1 MPTDP
6 DLADELQVKNQRPS
20 FFSFLL
26 LWLKKLENKFHC
38 TFSLSSLHKLPC
50 TQKKSQ
56 FQLQADYSPESHL
69 KDHEVY
75 TSTSRSKRKRARA
88 VLDFERRDDDELGF
102 RKNDIITIISQKDD
116 HCWVGELNG
125 HQGWFPAKL
134 VEVLDERSKEYS
146 FAGDDSVTQAVTDIV
161 RGVLCPSVKK
171 IFEHGLRR

>member
-1 MPTDP
+1 M
-6 DLADELQVKNQRPS
+6 N
-20 FFSFLL
+20 
-26 LWLKKLENKFHC
+26 
-38 TFSLSSLHKLPC
+38 LSSSFISINCLHQSCIHKSALLFLF
-50 TQKKSQ
+50 QK
-56 FQLQADYSPESHL
+56 ADYSAESHQ

-88 VLDFERRDDDELGF
+88 VTDFERRDDDELGF
-102 RKNDIITIISQKDD
+102 RKNDIVTIISQKDE

-161 RGVLCPSVKK
+161 RGILCPAVKK